1 MQEMDDQIP
10 KIELN
15 ASLET
20 FGINHDLKL
29 CVTTQSVKCD
39 MI

>member
-29 CVTTQSVKCD
+29 VCHYSECEV
-39 MI
+39 